1 MLRRRDTA
9 GRALRDGLR
18 GARRRDPPLQR
29 GVRPPLSGPARG
41 AHAASSF
48 PVANRFCV
56 ALSCG
61 RAGRLTAEHGG
72 RRPGQSAA
80 APPDLP
86 GSAARGAA
94 SWRCEAFGDRR
105 AVIVSGAW
113 LADAALLSERGL
125 QNAKRIVCCLLA
137 SSTNLAGT
145 ARLYTAQSAAV
156 SWRDRC
162 PSMRRASG

>member
-1 MLRRRDTA
+1 VLRRRDTA

-113 LADAALLSERGL
+113 LADAALLSERGP
-125 QNAKRIVCCLLA
+125 QNAKRIVFTSVVNQLGRNRQ
-137 SSTNLAGT
+137 T
-145 ARLYTAQSAAV
+145 QSAAV
-156 SWRDRC
+156 SWRDRF
-162 PSMRRASG
+162 PSMRRAGG